1 VYKFVGDLYF
11 YATASAEENE
21 IILAQVLATFV
32 DTISLL
38 LTCVAPTQ
46 RAVCP
51 ACASRVSV
59 RRWQSTHLGLVSCL
73 YVRRNDSSVEKRSAL
88 ENLDLVFMTLD
99 ELVDGGCVKGLFVSA
114 PFSTTYSQGA
124 SLCRAPCAAS
134 SWK

>member
-1 VYKFVGDLYF
+1 MRALAAVLLPVTSSPWRPLSHRCAPPPPLVYAVPAEIIAFDNVVVVYKFVGDLYF

-59 RRWQSTHLGLVSCL
+59 RRWQSTHLGLVSL
-73 YVRRNDSSVEKRSAL
+73 SPRSA
-88 ENLDLVFMTLD
+88 ERQFCGET
-99 ELVDGGCVKGLFVSA
+99 
-114 PFSTTYSQGA
+114 Q
-124 SLCRAPCAAS
+124 RA
-134 SWK
+134 